1 MKSKKN
7 LDVEIMRL
15 KVLKSDLEL
24 AEEQLKEGNT
34 DLKFRLSFFRQ
45 KVSESQIEKFDSIF
59 FPHLAPKNNKSTDL
73 KVVNESTEVST
84 EVNDPQTKKT
94 ATKPKWLKKVY
105 RETVTRTHPDKFQ
118 NFDVAEIKNKYL
130 KIYLDTIDAWNQ
142 DKDGYLIVCA
152 SEASVK
158 IEHEDAV
165 KMVAKDFNKA
175 SKEIQEYKNQT
186 GYQWFH
192 LAEGI
197 KEVFLENYL
206 KQMGFEF
213 TREKIKEVLRRV
225 PNRKPGQ
232 RPEKLINRK
241 RSVLR
246 AKK

>member
-73 KVVNESTEVST
+73 KVVNESTEVSI

-94 ATKPKWLKKVY
+94 AIKPKWLKKLY

-152 SEASVK
+152 SEASVE

-165 KMVAKDFNKA
+165 KMVAKDFNEA
-175 SKEIQEYKNQT
+175 SKEIQGYKNQT

-192 LAEGI
+192 LAEEI